1 MRSQTKKEV
10 LTTGQIA
17 RICKVAPRTVA
28 KWFDTGELHGYR
40 IPGSRDRRVPI
51 KELVQFMRAHGLPLE
66 ALPPDRASV
75 VALDSRQAPGAGAD
89 VDPWHSA
96 FHDRPDLDLHV
107 AATALEAGLRIARLD
122 PCVVFLDADAP
133 GLDLGL
139 TPFLIR
145 NESAETPTK
154 LVAFGAPRS
163 ADQVKTLLD
172 AGFHGWLPRPV
183 AADDL
188 RRFLQRP

>member
-66 ALPPDRASV
+66 ALSPDRASV
-75 VALDSRQAPGAGAD
+75 VVLDPQEAPDAGAT
-89 VDPWHSA
+89 PWRSA
-96 FHDRPDLDLHV
+96 FQDHPDVELQI
-107 AATALEAGLRIARLD
+107 ASTAFEAGFLIARLD
-122 PCVVFLDADAP
+122 PRLVFLDVDAA
-133 GLDLGL
+133 GLDLTL
-139 TPFLIR
+139 TPSLIR
-145 NESAETPTK
+145 RESAESPTM
-154 LVAFGAPRS
+154 LLAFGAPRS
-163 ADQVKTLLD
+163 DDLARALLD

-183 AADDL
+183 NVNDL
-188 RRFLQRP
+188 RSFLQRP